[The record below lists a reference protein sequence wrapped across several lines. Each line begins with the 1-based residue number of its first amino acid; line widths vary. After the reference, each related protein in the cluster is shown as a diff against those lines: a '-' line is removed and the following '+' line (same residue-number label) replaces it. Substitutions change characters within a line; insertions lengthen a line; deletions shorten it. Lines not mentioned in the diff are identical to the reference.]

1 MTEAVAIILAY
12 AIGSVPATWLIHYW
26 RTGGDLRRVGD
37 GNVGS
42 ANAIREGS
50 GWFWGHLALLADT
63 GKGLLAIS
71 VARWL
76 NLPPVWW
83 MAAGYVVMLGHM
95 YPVWL
100 GFRGGRAAATAM
112 GAAGGFLPW
121 QFGITFAGGTMTF
134 LLLRVAELGILVVAA
149 PLPFLALAFEAPT
162 EAVIFC
168 FSAPMIVGLKAFR
181 DRRRRQSGA
190 ASIRAQRS
198 ATGV

>member
-12 AIGSVPATWLIHYW
+12 AIGSVPATWLIHNW
-26 RTGGDLRRVGD
+26 RTGDDLRRMGD

-121 QFGITFAGGTMTF
+121 QFGS
-134 LLLRVAELGILVVAA
+134 LLRRDHDLLASAGCGTRDPGGGCAA
-149 PLPFLALAFEAPT
+149 
-162 EAVIFC
+162 AVPGPC
-168 FSAPMIVGLKAFR
+168 L
-181 DRRRRQSGA
+181 
-190 ASIRAQRS
+190 
-198 ATGV
+198 